1 MMRIQFKQTPK
12 KNKPDPNLQRRFTIP
27 STRTVEAS
35 LAGNSANKVFFNS
48 VNGADPSTGNFLI
61 ATAYNFN

>member
-27 STRTVEAS
+27 STYCRGN
-35 LAGNSANKVFFNS
+35 LAGNAANKVFINS

-61 ATAYNFN
+61 AAAYNFN